1 MPRITHRFEFPDRF
15 VSGTVGE
22 PGQRTFF
29 LQAREGNRLV
39 SVVCEKQQVEVLTD
53 HLERI
58 LDELAK
64 LGDGAASIPPARIAA
79 RDLDPLD
86 APLDE
91 EFRVGT
97 MTIAWDGVLD
107 AVQVELFSVT
117 DVDDMDSPDG
127 TDFPGDRDFP
137 GQGEAAQFL
146 EDLEEVGTA
155 AQCLSV
161 TISADQARDFT
172 ARSRALV
179 QAGRPACPFCSQP
192 VNPQGHIC
200 PRANGYRRPL
210 FL

>member
-15 VSGTVGE
+15 VAGTVGE

-29 LQAREGNRLV
+29 VQAREESRLV
-39 SVVCEKQQVEVLTD
+39 SVRCEKEQVEVLAD

-64 LGDGAASIPPARIAA
+64 LTEGSAQIPPQRVAA
-79 RDLDPLD
+79 KDLDPLD
-86 APLDE
+86 APLE
-91 EFRVGT
+91 EDFRAGT
-97 MTIAWDGVLD
+97 MTIAWDGTLD

-117 DVDDMDSPDG
+117 DG
-127 TDFPGDRDFP
+127 
-137 GQGEAAQFL
+137 
-146 EDLEEVGTA
+146 EDLDIPEEAGQYFDELAQVAGA
-155 AQCLSV
+155 AECLSV
-161 TISADQARDFT
+161 TISADQARDFA
-172 ARSRALV
+172 ARARALV

-192 VNPQGHIC
+192 INPEGHIC